1 MRFMWQKYRECPG
14 RLDFCDA
21 DGSDGGAMHRCLHSI
36 MHLIEDHAE
45 AAEIPL
51 RFAANKLVE
60 GDNLVL
66 EKLRLDQNEKE
77 MLDHIIVR
85 LETESGMDRNAAL
98 ANMRFTFID
107 RICRESVVKPH
118 ESREHKRSR
127 EIDKVLTGKYTAI
140 PSFIA
145 IMAVI
150 FLADLRCNRR
160 ISFRPDGNRDRHID
174 GYG

>member
-1 MRFMWQKYRECPG
+1 
-14 RLDFCDA
+14 
-21 DGSDGGAMHRCLHSI
+21 

-51 RFAANKLVE
+51 RFAASKLVE

-77 MLDHIIVR
+77 MLDHIIVQ

-150 FLADLRCNRR
+150 FWLTFGVIGAFLSDLMETGIGILTDMADTALTAAQCTDV
-160 ISFRPDGNRDRHID
+160 FTPLCT
-174 GYG
+174 